1 VEGPTARDL
10 HVEVPGDCIIV
21 TLPGS
26 GYSVT
31 YYKGAGEA
39 ELVAEWHSGRT
50 EHGAPMTQAEFH
62 ASAWKAA
69 NDKTRELGV
78 DCVGVAFG
86 WRPFAG
92 G

>member
-1 VEGPTARDL
+1 MSARDL

-31 YYKGAGEA
+31 YYKVADGP

-62 ASAWKAA
+62 ARAWKAA
-69 NDKTRELGV
+69 NDKARELGWIV
-78 DCVGVAFG
+78 
-86 WRPFAG
+86 
-92 G
+92 